1 MKRKRKRLQVLVI
14 VLLSIIFCLGIL
26 LQPLSVLGAPY
37 DFGNGTS
44 VQEIQQAINNDLKYY
59 NSLKIRQHDSNASI
73 LYNFRTMLKLGTWV
87 DALSKLNQKE
97 KGGDPIIS
105 FPSEV
110 INYQANKVLEMI
122 ETFNKTYNKETENHP
137 AVKIAESSV
146 STQHYSYGQ
155 MVSDIRS
162 YLITYM
168 DKLLAENSNVDELV
182 KTHKKEIKYL
192 YYVCTA
198 PTEIANKFNSIMPQE
213 VDESGSMGGK
223 SLFTYTV
230 NDSLYNL
237 TVNEKYKALIA
248 KGKELSESDL
258 EAITS
263 GDPDASK
270 DLIELFLTDV
280 KASGDS
286 ITYSNV
292 SELWYLFYSLSSTY
306 QPFTTKVGDDKTLEV
321 LNLLTG
327 NKTKDNT
334 KYTEIFKKAI
344 RYKKP
349 LYIIEVDK
357 NGELTGSATSA
368 TLETFI
374 DSIERKKE
382 GGALVLPVGKLAKG
396 ADDNSYYYYKGKNL
410 YQPGSKDEN
419 TDSDKE
425 DENIDTSEKVETLG
439 NAASEI
445 TDKSA
450 LSEPVVKWGF
460 SKNKSF
466 EANTGT
472 LNMTSVV
479 MNNILQGV
487 SNIDQY
493 KPSTAL
499 LYMNVFGDVVLEDGT
514 VILPGAANPTLYN
527 EGTAYYPYTMAFIQN
542 YPNLSESKTFKVND
556 AKADGKLLLYTEQD
570 TEEDASISGAD
581 FTQNEPKTIKTL
593 EITGEDTVAKTKSYV
608 STHSLDGVIYDLDEA
623 PSSLFNFVDYNFD
636 SKSWLNPDW
645 MSNLDTS
652 FYNRKYMR
660 KVVSGVGDNGV
671 LSLFTSD
678 PSSLE
683 SNQLAVIAKNYY
695 VMCMTDSEGDLST
708 TPSKR
713 FNKDVIAK
721 GTIVEVLNGLT
732 NTEGYVNYRQT
743 RYEELVSEGS
753 SRFTVMITGLLKDFI
768 TPLYDIEGVIGI
780 ENAFQSDIFS
790 TVVSYG
796 RTYMLFILVGILVG
810 LIFKFVRGNYDLLKT
825 TLMGSLALII
835 CWGFISIV
843 PIYLPMIFNG
853 ALSIAT
859 ADNSNEL
866 GYLTLMMRM
875 EDYDATYNTKT
886 DKSGNQI
893 TNTSTINLYKFTD
906 SDLQDLAEQS
916 KIPIESI
923 LQGEPVI
930 IDYESG
936 IYLEG
941 NVLKCS
947 LDSLF
952 VNNPITGSYEARGAG
967 KYYTLHSQKT
977 TSSVI
982 DYYTPYHLVVDSIVD
997 KLNAFNTVFPANR
1010 EFINYGG
1017 LQKDSFTMVN
1027 YISSIPFLEPTN
1039 PDLIGEQYSLEVQD
1053 AAISY
1058 MGDLT
1063 DTFGL
1068 HAMFSNLN
1076 DTGRNT
1082 LWFKTMQQ
1090 ANKTNEEY
1098 MNTVIEKTTNVTK
1111 HFLIDNFDRLRYM
1124 SDENIIKIT
1133 ALYISTSLARQ
1144 LGVPGNEIYPQ
1155 HLNIE
1160 EFKLKDVLI
1169 ASYVSDR
1176 EQFRYKDLEIIS
1188 YMVDNFG
1195 AIWGIVFAVSVFV
1208 SYLILNITKY
1218 VIPILYIALG
1228 LLLLFRF
1235 ITEGRMNKLVKGYFT
1250 GTVLIFVGYLVH
1262 IFMLILAS
1270 NMIDSVIGFIIPLIV
1285 NATILEMLVRYI
1297 LTIFKNPLDLGGK
1310 FGFESISPWV
1320 ANKVGITSATI
1331 SVRDVLNGAFEKSK
1345 AGKEYAEDAYA
1356 KYRDMNA
1363 YDVYTGQAGVIGEVM
1378 KQQEKQRPNREYH
1391 ISKTRNVVDSDPFAG
1406 YRE

>member
-1 MKRKRKRLQVLVI
+1 MKRKRKALQVLVV
-14 VLLSIIFCLGIL
+14 VLLSIILCLGII
-26 LQPLSVLGAPY
+26 LQPLNVLGAPY

-59 NSLKIRQHDSNASI
+59 NSLKIRQQDSNASI

-87 DALSKLNQKE
+87 DALTKLNHKE
-97 KGGDPIIS
+97 KGGQPIIS

-110 INYQANKVLEMI
+110 VNYQANRMLELI
-122 ETFNKTYNKETENHP
+122 ETFNKAYNKETPNHKP
-137 AVKIAESSV
+137 VLIAETSV
-146 STQHYSYGQ
+146 TTKNFSYGQ

-162 YLITYM
+162 YLVTYM
-168 DKLLAENSNVDELV
+168 DSLLAENSNIDELV

-198 PTEIANKFNSIMPQE
+198 PTEIGNKFNAIMPQK
-213 VDESGSMGGK
+213 VDETGAMGGEG
-223 SLFTYTV
+223 LFTYTI

-237 TVNEKYKALIA
+237 TTNDKYKSLIA
-248 KGKELSESDL
+248 KGKELSQSDL

-263 GDPDASK
+263 GDPDVSK

-280 KASGDS
+280 KESGDS

-292 SELWYLFYSLSSTY
+292 SELWYLYFSLSSTY
-306 QPFTTKVGDDKTLEV
+306 QPFTTKAGDDKTLEV

-327 NKTKDNT
+327 NKTKDST
-334 KYTEIFKKAI
+334 KYGEIYRKAI

-349 LYIIEVDK
+349 LYMIEVDK
-357 NGELTGSATSA
+357 KGELTGAASSA
-368 TLETFI
+368 TLQKFI
-374 DSIERKKE
+374 DSVERKKE
-382 GGALVLPVGKLAKG
+382 GGALVLPIGKLAKG
-396 ADDNSYYYYKGKNL
+396 KDDNSYYYYKGKNL
-410 YQPGSKDEN
+410 FKPNSDNKE
-419 TDSDKE
+419 DSDKE
-425 DENIDTSEKVETLG
+425 EDNIDTSEKVETLG

-450 LSEPVVKWGF
+450 LSDPVVKWGF
-460 SKNKSF
+460 TKNKDL
-466 EANTGT
+466 EANSGT

-479 MNNILQGV
+479 MNNILQSV
-487 SNIDQY
+487 SNIDKF
-493 KPSTAL
+493 KPTTAL

-514 VILPGAANPTLYN
+514 VILPGAANPTFYN
-527 EGTAYYPYTMAFIQN
+527 EGTAYYPYTMSFIQN

-556 AKADGKLLLYTEQD
+556 SKAEGKMILYSDIKTD
-570 TEEDASISGAD
+570 EDVAVNGAD
-581 FTQNEPKTIKTL
+581 FTQTDLKTIKTL
-593 EITGEDTVAKTKSYV
+593 EVTGEDTVAKIKSYV
-608 STHSLDGVIYDLDEA
+608 ATHSLDGTLYDLDEA
-623 PSSLFNFVDYNFD
+623 PSSLFSFVTYNFD
-636 SKSWLNPDW
+636 SKSWLSPDW
-645 MSNLDTS
+645 ISNLDTT
-652 FYNRKYMR
+652 FYDRKYMR
-660 KVVSGVGDNGV
+660 KVVSGIGDNGV

-695 VMCMTDSEGDLST
+695 VMSMTDADGDLAT
-708 TPSKR
+708 VPSKR
-713 FNKDVIAK
+713 FNKDLIAR
-721 GTIVEVLNGLT
+721 GTITEVLNGLT

-743 RYEELVSEGS
+743 KYEELVEAGS
-753 SRFTVMITGLLKDFI
+753 KRFTVMVTGLLKDFVA
-768 TPLYDIEGVIGI
+768 PLYDVEGVIGI

-796 RTYMLFILVGILVG
+796 RTYMLFIMIGILIG
-810 LIFKFVRGNYDLLKT
+810 LIFKFVRGNNDLLKT
-825 TLMGSLALII
+825 AIMTVVTLSM
-835 CWGFISIV
+835 CWGFITIV
-843 PIYLPMIFNG
+843 PIYLPMVFNG

-886 DKSGNQI
+886 DSKGNQI

-906 SDLQDLAEQS
+906 ADLRDLAEDA

-930 IDYESG
+930 LDYESG
-936 IYLEG
+936 IYIEG

-967 KYYTLHSQKT
+967 KYYTLKSQKT
-977 TSSVI
+977 ASSMI
-982 DYYTPYHLVVDSIVD
+982 DYYTPYHLIVDALVD
-997 KLNAFNTVFPANR
+997 KLNAFNVVFPANR

-1017 LQKDSFTMVN
+1017 LQKDSFTMIN
-1027 YISSIPFLEPTN
+1027 YISSIPFLKPTE
-1039 PDLIGEQYSLEVQD
+1039 PDLIGEQYSLEIQD
-1053 AAISY
+1053 AAVSY
-1058 MGDLT
+1058 MGDFT

-1068 HAMFSNLN
+1068 HAMFNNLN
-1076 DTGRNT
+1076 DLGRNT
-1082 LWFKTMQQ
+1082 LWFKTIQQ
-1090 ANKTNEEY
+1090 SGKLDEKY

-1111 HFLIDNFDRLRYM
+1111 HFLIKNYDRLRYM

-1133 ALYISTSLARQ
+1133 ALYMTTSLSRQ

-1169 ASYVSDR
+1169 SSYVSDR

-1195 AIWGIVFAVSVFV
+1195 AVWGIVFSLSILV

-1235 ITEGRMNKLVKGYFT
+1235 ITEGRKHELVKGYLT
-1250 GTVLIFVGYLVH
+1250 GTILIFTGYLVH

-1270 NMIDSVIGFIIPLIV
+1270 NLIDSVTGFIIPLVV
-1285 NATILEMLVRYI
+1285 NFTILEMLVRYI
-1297 LTIFKNPLDLGGK
+1297 LTVFKNPLDLGGK
-1310 FGFESISPWV
+1310 FGFESISPWI

-1331 SVRDVLNGAFEKSK
+1331 AVRDVLNGAFEK
-1345 AGKEYAEDAYA
+1345 GQRGREYAEDAYA

-1363 YDVYTGQAGVIGEVM
+1363 YDVYTGQAGVIKEVM
-1378 KQQEKQRPNREYH
+1378 RKQEKHRPQREYH
-1391 ISKTRNVVDSDPFAG
+1391 IKNTMNSVNNDPYSS